1 MYRTV
6 INLEFFKIPSMSGFR
21 NRNIDTRSRQYI
33 AEAGCQWK
41 KVKSTK
47 KKREREHRGKRGN
60 MKKKTWSQSGR
71 TKRSAY
77 KFAVEFAFPSSG
89 NFRSR
94 PAFLYDH
101 RISNLREISGAMLF
115 QRFRGFPVLDFN
127 GGAGRA
133 RKFFYLSLYPSS
145 LLAFLFMGRILRWT
159 FSIRFRFTATQKEV
173 VRFSTFESMS
183 LPHEESEEIP
193 QIVPTSPEVKACL
206 LVYDDS
212 EKITQYEEKEY

>member
-6 INLEFFKIPSMSGFR
+6 INLEFFKIPSISGFR
-21 NRNIDTRSRQYI
+21 NRNIDTRNRQYI
-33 AEAGCQWK
+33 AKAGCQWK
-41 KVKSTK
+41 KVKSTKK

-133 RKFFYLSLYPSS
+133 RKFFYLSLT
-145 LLAFLFMGRILRWT
+145 LH
-159 FSIRFRFTATQKEV
+159 
-173 VRFSTFESMS
+173 RFSPFFLWAEFCAELSPFVFGS
-183 LPHEESEEIP
+183 RRHRRKWCVS
-193 QIVPTSPEVKACL
+193 VPSKACHFRTKNPTRFHKSFPPL
-206 LVYDDS
+206 
-212 EKITQYEEKEY
+212 QR